1 MDVSVENTGGL
12 ARRMIVQVPGERVE
26 QEVESRL
33 QSMTRTMRLD
43 GFRAGKVPLK
53 VVEKRYGKQVRL
65 EVINQLVNSTMQEA
79 FSKENLRPVGNPNIE
94 TKASTPGE
102 PLEYVVTFEVFPE
115 VHGTINYNFSVV
127 RPIVQVVEDDVT
139 GMLENLRRQRATWK
153 IVDRSAQ
160 SGDQVVIDFE
170 GSIDGRAFSGNKA
183 SNMPV
188 VIGSGSM
195 VSGFEAQLAGL
206 SAGSTNTVKVEF
218 PADYPSAEVAGK
230 KAEFAVKVQSVSE
243 LVLPEMDDSFAKS
256 FGIES
261 GGMDGLRT
269 DVTNNM
275 RRELKGLI
283 ASRIKEQ
290 VFNGLLQN
298 NPVDAPKN
306 LVDKEQSHLR
316 DQQSSTTRSDAEL
329 RALAEKRVKLGV
341 LVSELAKRNH
351 VQIDPSRVREMVETI
366 ASSYETPD
374 EVVQWYYSNQEMLAN
389 VQSSVIEEQVA
400 EWVMQY
406 GGIEVIDQ
414 QLSFNQLVEES
425 RRTQGL
431 QA

>member
-12 ARRMIVQVPGERVE
+12 ARRMLVQVPGERVE

-53 VVEKRYGKQVRL
+53 VIEKKYGKQVRL

-94 TKASTPGE
+94 TKASNPGE

-115 VHGTINYNFSVV
+115 VQGVINYNFSVT
-127 RPIVQVVEDDVT
+127 RPVVQIVEADIA
-139 GMLENLRRQRATWK
+139 GMLDNLRRQRATWK
-153 IVDRSAQ
+153 ITERPAQ

-183 SNMPV
+183 NNMPV

-195 VSGFEAQLAGL
+195 ISGFDAQLAGL
-206 SAGSTNTVKVEF
+206 SAGDAKTVKVEF

-230 KAEFAVKVQSVSE
+230 KAEFSVKVQSVSE
-243 LVLPEMDDSFAKS
+243 LVLPELDDSFAKS
-256 FGIES
+256 FGIDS
-261 GGMDGLRT
+261 AGMDGLKA

-283 ASRIKEQ
+283 TSRIKEQ
-290 VFNGLLQN
+290 VFNGLLKS
-298 NPVDAPKN
+298 NPIDVPKN
-306 LVDKEQSHLR
+306 LVDKEQMHLR
-316 DQQSSTTRSDAEL
+316 EQQDSTARSDAEV

-341 LVSELAKRNH
+341 LVSELARRNQI
-351 VQIDPSRVREMVETI
+351 QIDPSRVRGMVETI
-366 ASSYETPD
+366 AASYETPD
-374 EVVQWYYSNQEMLAN
+374 EVVQWYYSNQETLAN

-400 EWVMQY
+400 EWVMEN

-414 QLSFNQLVEES
+414 QLSFNQLVEET

-431 QA
+431 